1 MFAIDLNDVAS
12 CAYTAGGADGDRRRL
27 RAEQKTDKWLALI
40 ALRFSYLN
48 EQYLRKV
55 PVKVSAFFRAI
66 FKMYLLKVS
75 CKHSEIQTS
84 PPGRYRL
91 VDAGRLVCGGEQGL

>member
-12 CAYTAGGADGDRRRL
+12 CAYTAGGADSDRRRL

-48 EQYLRKV
+48 EQYLGKV
-55 PVKVSAFFRAI
+55 PVKVSAFFSSYFQNVS
-66 FKMYLLKVS
+66 FKSIV
-75 CKHSEIQTS
+75 QT
-84 PPGRYRL
+84 L
-91 VDAGRLVCGGEQGL
+91 